1 MANRSVCVTGKH
13 YADEGTGMYDLSK
26 LKKPYERIK
35 VLVVDDETSITEMLT
50 ERLEMNGYTVFTAG
64 DGREGLDAAINLRPD
79 IILLDIMMPVM
90 DGPQML
96 EALRQQPQGG
106 NIAVI
111 MVSAV
116 NRAQDISRA
125 EACGVEDYIV
135 KPFELSAL
143 MGKIENIVERR
154 RAFTDQ
160 RHH

>member
-1 MANRSVCVTGKH
+1 M
-13 YADEGTGMYDLSK
+13 DEK
-26 LKKPYERIK
+26 APKEKIK
-35 VLVVDDETSITEMLT
+35 VLVVDDETSITQMLT
-50 ERLEMNGYTVFTAG
+50 ERLEMNGYTVFTAAN
-64 DGREGLDAAINLRPD
+64 GREGLDAAINLQPD

-90 DGPQML
+90 DGLQML
-96 EALRQQPQGG
+96 EALIQQPQGG